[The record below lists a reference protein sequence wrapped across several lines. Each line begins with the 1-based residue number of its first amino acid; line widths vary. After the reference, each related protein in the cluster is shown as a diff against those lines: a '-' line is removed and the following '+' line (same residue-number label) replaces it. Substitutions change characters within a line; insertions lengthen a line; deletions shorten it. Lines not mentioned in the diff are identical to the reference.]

1 MDSESLKKERP
12 GGVGDVTYHLLEVR
26 KAEDRVVDFGRFA
39 WGCYVG
45 HGSGQK
51 CRYRRERRTRRR
63 RRGHRTVG
71 LLGIVPGART
81 RTENDNDVFVFE
93 SGD

>member
-39 WGCYVG
+39 GGCYVG

-63 RRGHRTVG
+63 RRGHRTGVVG
-71 LLGIVPGART
+71 DRT
-81 RTENDNDVFVFE
+81 RGEDED
-93 SGD
+93 GK